1 MACNDSN
8 TNPCRT
14 CNQGITIPTCTK
26 LCDFIVETDCVEL
39 SEDIECLNIQQ
50 GETLTSALGKICGQ
64 SGGDN
69 CPCPVSTYTVN
80 SMCGLR
86 IGEIKE
92 LSSLEESVDPSCV
105 GIYTIPLEDGGIEG
119 TGADIQVTVD
129 GLGTVTLEIVNPGI
143 NYNPGD
149 SFTVD
154 VGGCELNITVD
165 SVIGI
170 ESDTDGGA
178 LLSFN
183 VTPNFSQST
192 PTYIDVA
199 HLIPDTDFVS
209 PGYVFSSFFRQL
221 IPTITEGVSFDFFA
235 SIVGLQPNAD
245 GDNKFYSFQL
255 VDNLGNYSE
264 IFTILDSE
272 IKGCVPEPT

>member
-1 MACNDSN
+1 MACNEN
-8 TNPCRT
+8 TNPCKT

-64 SGGDN
+64 GGGDN

-86 IGEIKE
+86 IGEILE
-92 LSSLEESVDPSCV
+92 VSSLEESVDPSCA
-105 GIYTIPLEDGGIEG
+105 GIYTVPLEDGGIEG

-165 SVIGI
+165 SVITI
-170 ESDTDGGA
+170 DSDTDGGA
-178 LLSFN
+178 LLGFN

-199 HLIPDTDFVS
+199 HLIPDTGIVS
-209 PGYVFSSFFRQL
+209 PGYVFSSLFKQL
-221 IPTITEGVSFDFFA
+221 IPTITEGVSFDFFV
-235 SIVGLQPNAD
+235 SIVGLQPNAG

-264 IFTILDSE
+264 IFTILESE